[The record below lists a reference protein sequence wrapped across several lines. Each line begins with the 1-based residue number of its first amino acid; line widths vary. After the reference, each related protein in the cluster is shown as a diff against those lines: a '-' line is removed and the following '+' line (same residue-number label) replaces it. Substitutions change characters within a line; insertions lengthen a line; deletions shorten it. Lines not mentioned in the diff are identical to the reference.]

1 MQNKIAIYGAGQFG
15 HRLLQLLRKANIAV
29 ACFVQTAKS
38 GQTVLEGLPVMSV
51 DELFEMQ
58 ESCVIFIAI
67 ADLKVRQKVINILRE
82 HGYNLSLVFD
92 MYSFIITNREREYYS
107 YTGSRECI
115 LCGNRVEKFRAAG
128 ESNPIFA
135 EKKIIGGG
143 YRENAVCPCCGSL
156 DRTRWV
162 YWVLKNY
169 TKILE
174 KECTAIHFAPEKQ
187 IQIKLEDSDNCDYYA
202 GDVVRTSNLHKIDVT
217 NIPYADKIADYIIIN
232 HVMEH
237 VTDEKRAINELKR
250 ILKDDGKIIMS
261 FPISMKQKT
270 FEDSSII
277 SDEDRVRYYG
287 QKDHVRLYGTDY
299 KERFEQ
305 YGLDIKVFS
314 PKDFLTNEDIEK
326 YGLIRED
333 ILLVCSKL
341 KRDL

>member
-1 MQNKIAIYGAGQFG
+1 MQHKIAIYGSGEMG
-15 HRLLQLLRKANIAV
+15 HRLLKLLNKANIEAD
-29 ACFVQTAKS
+29 CFVQTDKKGSIALE
-38 GQTVLEGLPVMSV
+38 VLPIISIK
-51 DELFEMQ
+51 ELFETKGNY
-58 ESCVIFIAI
+58 IILIAI
-67 ADLKVRQKVINILRE
+67 ANLKARQAVMNMLRE
-82 HGYNLSLVFD
+82 HNYNLSLVFD
-92 MYSFIITNREREYYS
+92 MYSFIITNSEREYYS
-107 YTGSRECI
+107 YTGSKECI
-115 LCGNRVEKFRAAG
+115 LCGNRVEKFGAAG
-128 ESNPIFA
+128 ESNPIFT

-174 KECTAIHFAPEKQ
+174 KECTVIHFAPEKQ
-187 IQIKLEDSDNCDYYA
+187 IRIKLEDRDNCDYYA
-202 GDVVRTSNLHKIDVT
+202 GDVARTSNLHKIDVT
-217 NIPYADKIADYIIIN
+217 NIPYADKVADYIIIN

-237 VTDEKRAINELKR
+237 VTDEKRAINELRR
-250 ILKDDGKIIMS
+250 ILKDDGKILMS

-277 SDEDRVRYYG
+277 SDEDRDRYYG

-305 YGLDIKVFS
+305 YDLDIKVFS

-326 YGLIRED
+326 YGLIEED
-333 ILLVCSKL
+333 ILLLCSKL
-341 KRDL
+341 K